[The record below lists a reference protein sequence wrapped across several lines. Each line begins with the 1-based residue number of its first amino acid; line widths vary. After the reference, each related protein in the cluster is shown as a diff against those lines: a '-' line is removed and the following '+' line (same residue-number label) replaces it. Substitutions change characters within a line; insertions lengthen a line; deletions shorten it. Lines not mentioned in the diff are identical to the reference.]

1 MQFPLLAH
9 AKGGMYLRT
18 PTEGAGGFRKAEI
31 DEKDAFKRWHEHL
44 IEADGSLWSRP
55 WRIKEHIE

>member
-44 IEADGSLWSRP
+44 IEADGSLGSRP
-55 WRIKEHIE
+55 